1 MALLVASLLAFVS
14 LLPTIFGANMMNV
27 TIAPGVHMPMIAF
40 GSATSSFKDQCSVQE
55 AVEQWLH
62 LGGRH
67 IDTAWN
73 YHTQP
78 DVGRALKSSGVPRK
92 EVFLTTKIPGP
103 IGKQKVIDTILKES
117 LPQLGLEYIDL
128 LLIHYPCEDLK
139 LFPNKCGAVGKE
151 ARLDT
156 WQGLMELQ
164 KAGKIRAA
172 GVSNY
177 DIEQVSEIIE
187 TTGSA
192 PAVNQVEWHLGYH
205 NETLLAGMKGNNVTL
220 EAWASLAGPTASAA
234 GNPGISLGDARLK
247 VFAQRHN
254 VSTAQIALRWSTYKG
269 VVPVTA
275 TCDKSHALGDLAI
288 FSFDLTSS
296 EVAELDSLRVAA
308 KTSVV
313 V

>member
-1 MALLVASLLAFVS
+1 MAKLVAFVTALVNS
-14 LLPTIFGANMMNV
+14 VLVMTSANVMNI

-40 GSATSSFKDQCSVQE
+40 GSANVSFQGQCTVQE
-55 AVEQWLH
+55 AVEQWLQ

-78 DVGRALKSSGVPRK
+78 DVGRALRSSGVPR
-92 EVFLTTKIPGP
+92 EQVFLTTKIPGP
-103 IGKQKVIDTILKES
+103 IGKQNVIDTILKES
-117 LPQLGLEYIDL
+117 LPQLGLDYIDL
-128 LLIHYPCEDLK
+128 LLIHYPCKDIK
-139 LFPNKCGAVGKE
+139 MFPNKCGAVDKE

-156 WQGLMELQ
+156 WQGLMEL
-164 KAGKIRAA
+164 KRAGKIRAA

-177 DIEQVSEIIE
+177 DVEQVSEIIAH
-187 TTGSA
+187 TGSA

-205 NETLLAGMKGNNVTL
+205 NETLLAGMKKQNVTL
-220 EAWASLAGPTASAA
+220 EAWASLAGPTTIV
-234 GNPGISLGDARLK
+234 GHPGISLGDARLK
-247 VFAQRHN
+247 AFAQRRN
-254 VSTAQIALRWSTYKG
+254 VSTAQLALRWSAHKG

-275 TCDKSHALGDLAI
+275 TCNKAHALGDLSI

-296 EVAELDSLRVAA
+296 EVAELDALTVGGVP
-308 KTSVV
+308 VV